1 MTHIIKVLIQVLKE
15 NLSII
20 SNEKTTKDKHN
31 FFCDNIDTKSLSEGL
46 SNDFDIKL
54 FVRNS
59 KTLRTAY
66 KINQK
71 NIVMSK
77 NILVYILNILKSLSF
92 SEKYLII
99 SLSPYTFTICVLLS
113 ILRKKVY
120 VYLRSNGYEEY
131 KCYSKY
137 FGPFIYHIM
146 FSIASLSSNLIA
158 CRKHLLKE
166 KKGELVSPSQLNE
179 KWFDNRKSPDLSK
192 IKLLYVGRIRI
203 EKGIFSLFEIMKKVK
218 QDITLSVVGMEKS
231 SDKKNEQKNINIYEI
246 ETLEEKLINY
256 YDEHNIFVLPSYT
269 EGYPMVILESLAR
282 QRPVIIFDEIKHVI
296 GDKKG
301 IFVSKRN
308 TESFIEKINYIKN
321 NYNKIQKDIKNND
334 LPLKQDFLKK
344 LENSIFNAS

>member
-1 MTHIIKVLIQVLKE
+1 MAFYIIV
-15 NLSII
+15 
-20 SNEKTTKDKHN
+20 
-31 FFCDNIDTKSLSEGL
+31 
-46 SNDFDIKL
+46 ND
-54 FVRNS
+54 NS

-166 KKGELVSPSQLNE
+166 KK
-179 KWFDNRKSPDLSK
+179 
-192 IKLLYVGRIRI
+192 
-203 EKGIFSLFEIMKKVK
+203 
-218 QDITLSVVGMEKS
+218 
-231 SDKKNEQKNINIYEI
+231 
-246 ETLEEKLINY
+246 
-256 YDEHNIFVLPSYT
+256 
-269 EGYPMVILESLAR
+269 ES
-282 QRPVIIFDEIKHVI
+282 
-296 GDKKG
+296 
-301 IFVSKRN
+301 
-308 TESFIEKINYIKN
+308 
-321 NYNKIQKDIKNND
+321 
-334 LPLKQDFLKK
+334 
-344 LENSIFNAS
+344 

>member
-1 MTHIIKVLIQVLKE
+1 MQKKLF
-15 NLSII
+15 II
-20 SNEKTTKDKHN
+20 SNESIFYSQN
-31 FFCDNIDTKSLSEGL
+31 SFFCDNLDMKSTPEGL
-46 SNDFDIKL
+46 EKSFDINIIA
-54 FVRNS
+54 RRS
-59 KTLRTAY
+59 KKERAH
-66 KINQK
+66 KINIK
-71 NIVMSK
+71 NI
-77 NILVYILNILKSLSF
+77 NIYNNIFSFLFSIFRSLKVNNC
-92 SEKYLII
+92 KYLLI
-99 SLSPYTFTICVLLS
+99 SITPFTFFACIMLALF
-113 ILRKKVY
+113 RKKPIVF
-120 VYLRSNGYEEY
+120 LRSDGYEEY
-131 KCYSKY
+131 RSILG
-137 FGPFIYHIM
+137 FLGPSIYHFM
-146 FSIASLSSNLIA
+146 FFMVSKLSSLIG
-158 CRKHLLKE
+158 CGEKVLRR
-166 KKGELVSPSQLNE
+166 KKGQVVFPSQLTE
-179 KWFDNRKSPDLSK
+179 KWFLNNKNANLSN

-282 QRPVIIFDEIKHVI
+282 HRPVIIFDEIKHVI

-308 TESFIEKINYIKN
+308 TESFLEKINYIKN

>member
-1 MTHIIKVLIQVLKE
+1 MQKKLF
-15 NLSII
+15 II
-20 SNEKTTKDKHN
+20 SNESIFYSQN
-31 FFCDNIDTKSLSEGL
+31 SFFCDNLDMKSTPEGL
-46 SNDFDIKL
+46 EKSFDINIIA
-54 FVRNS
+54 RRS
-59 KTLRTAY
+59 KKERAH
-66 KINQK
+66 KINIK
-71 NIVMSK
+71 NINIYN
-77 NILVYILNILKSLSF
+77 NILSFLFSIFRSLKANNC
-92 SEKYLII
+92 KYLLI
-99 SLSPYTFTICVLLS
+99 SITPFTFFACIMLALF
-113 ILRKKVY
+113 RKKPIVF
-120 VYLRSNGYEEY
+120 LRSDGYEEY
-131 KCYSKY
+131 RSILG
-137 FGPFIYHIM
+137 FLGPSIYHFM
-146 FSIASLSSNLIA
+146 FFMVSKLSSLIG
-158 CRKHLLKE
+158 CGEKVLRR
-166 KKGELVSPSQLNE
+166 KKGQVVFPSQLTE
-179 KWFDNRKSPDLSK
+179 KWFLNNKNANLSN

-308 TESFIEKINYIKN
+308 TESFLEKINYIKN

-344 LENSIFNAS
+344 LENSILNIS

>member
-1 MTHIIKVLIQVLKE
+1 MQKKLF
-15 NLSII
+15 II
-20 SNEKTTKDKHN
+20 SNESIFYSQN
-31 FFCDNIDTKSLSEGL
+31 SFFCDNLDMKSTPEGL
-46 SNDFDIKL
+46 EKSFDINIIA
-54 FVRNS
+54 RRS
-59 KTLRTAY
+59 KKERAH
-66 KINQK
+66 KINIK
-71 NIVMSK
+71 NI
-77 NILVYILNILKSLSF
+77 NIYNNIFSFLFSIFRSLKVNNC
-92 SEKYLII
+92 KYLLI
-99 SLSPYTFTICVLLS
+99 SITPFTFFACIMLALF
-113 ILRKKVY
+113 RKKPIVF
-120 VYLRSNGYEEY
+120 LRSDGYEEY
-131 KCYSKY
+131 RSILG
-137 FGPFIYHIM
+137 FLGPSIYHFM
-146 FSIASLSSNLIA
+146 FFMVSKLSSLIG
-158 CRKHLLKE
+158 CGEKVLRR
-166 KKGELVSPSQLNE
+166 KKGQVVFPSQLTE
-179 KWFDNRKSPDLSK
+179 KWFLNNKNANLSN

-334 LPLKQDFLKK
+334 LPLKKDFLKK
-344 LENSIFNAS
+344 LENSILNIS

>member
-1 MTHIIKVLIQVLKE
+1 MQKKLF
-15 NLSII
+15 II
-20 SNEKTTKDKHN
+20 SNESIFYSQN
-31 FFCDNIDTKSLSEGL
+31 SFFCDNLDMKSTPEGL
-46 SNDFDIKL
+46 EKSFDINIIA
-54 FVRNS
+54 RRS
-59 KTLRTAY
+59 KKERAH
-66 KINQK
+66 KINIK
-71 NIVMSK
+71 NI
-77 NILVYILNILKSLSF
+77 NIYNNIFSFLFSIFRSLKVNNC
-92 SEKYLII
+92 KYLLI
-99 SLSPYTFTICVLLS
+99 SITPFTFFACIMLALF
-113 ILRKKVY
+113 RKKPIVF
-120 VYLRSNGYEEY
+120 LRSDGYEEY
-131 KCYSKY
+131 RSILG
-137 FGPFIYHIM
+137 FLGPSIYHFM
-146 FSIASLSSNLIA
+146 FFMVSKLSSLIG
-158 CRKHLLKE
+158 CGEKVLRR
-166 KKGELVSPSQLNE
+166 KKGQVVFPSQLTE
-179 KWFDNRKSPDLSK
+179 KWFLNNKNANLSN

-308 TESFIEKINYIKN
+308 TESFLEKINYIKN

-334 LPLKQDFLKK
+334 LPLKKDFLKK
-344 LENSIFNAS
+344 LENSILNIS

>member
-1 MTHIIKVLIQVLKE
+1 MLKE

-146 FSIASLSSNLIA
+146 FAIASFI
-158 CRKHLLKE
+158 
-166 KKGELVSPSQLNE
+166 KGTSV
-179 KWFDNRKSPDLSK
+179 F
-192 IKLLYVGRIRI
+192 
-203 EKGIFSLFEIMKKVK
+203 KGIIC
-218 QDITLSVVGMEKS
+218 
-231 SDKKNEQKNINIYEI
+231 
-246 ETLEEKLINY
+246 
-256 YDEHNIFVLPSYT
+256 
-269 EGYPMVILESLAR
+269 
-282 QRPVIIFDEIKHVI
+282 
-296 GDKKG
+296 
-301 IFVSKRN
+301 
-308 TESFIEKINYIKN
+308 
-321 NYNKIQKDIKNND
+321 
-334 LPLKQDFLKK
+334 LKK
-344 LENSIFNAS
+344 KKES

>member
-1 MTHIIKVLIQVLKE
+1 MQKKLF
-15 NLSII
+15 II
-20 SNEKTTKDKHN
+20 SNESIFYSQN
-31 FFCDNIDTKSLSEGL
+31 SFFCDNLDMKSTPEGL
-46 SNDFDIKL
+46 EKSFDINIIA
-54 FVRNS
+54 RRS
-59 KTLRTAY
+59 KKERAH
-66 KINQK
+66 KINIK
-71 NIVMSK
+71 NI
-77 NILVYILNILKSLSF
+77 NIYNNIFSFLFSIFRSLKVNNC
-92 SEKYLII
+92 KYLLI
-99 SLSPYTFTICVLLS
+99 SISPFTFFACIMLALF
-113 ILRKKVY
+113 RKKPIVF
-120 VYLRSNGYEEY
+120 LRSDGYEEY
-131 KCYSKY
+131 RSILG
-137 FGPFIYHIM
+137 FLGPSIYHFM
-146 FSIASLSSNLIA
+146 FFMVSKLSSLIG
-158 CRKHLLKE
+158 CGEKVLRR
-166 KKGELVSPSQLNE
+166 KKGQVVFPSQLTE
-179 KWFDNRKSPDLSK
+179 KWFLNNKNANLSN

>member
-1 MTHIIKVLIQVLKE
+1 MQKKLF
-15 NLSII
+15 II
-20 SNEKTTKDKHN
+20 SNESIFYSQN
-31 FFCDNIDTKSLSEGL
+31 SFFCDNLDMKSTPEGL
-46 SNDFDIKL
+46 EKSFDINIIA
-54 FVRNS
+54 RRS
-59 KTLRTAY
+59 KKERAH
-66 KINQK
+66 KINIK
-71 NIVMSK
+71 NI
-77 NILVYILNILKSLSF
+77 NIYNNIFSFLFSIFRSLKVNNC
-92 SEKYLII
+92 KYLLI
-99 SLSPYTFTICVLLS
+99 SISPFTFFACIMLALF
-113 ILRKKVY
+113 RKKPIVF
-120 VYLRSNGYEEY
+120 LRSDGYEEY
-131 KCYSKY
+131 RSILG
-137 FGPFIYHIM
+137 FLGPSIYHFM
-146 FSIASLSSNLIA
+146 FFMVSKLSSLIG
-158 CRKHLLKE
+158 CGEKVLRR
-166 KKGELVSPSQLNE
+166 KKGQVVFPSQLTE
-179 KWFDNRKSPDLSK
+179 KWFLNNKNANLSN

-308 TESFIEKINYIKN
+308 TESFLEKINYIKN

>member
-1 MTHIIKVLIQVLKE
+1 MKKKLF
-15 NLSII
+15 II
-20 SNEKTTKDKHN
+20 SNESIFYSQN
-31 FFCDNIDTKSLSEGL
+31 SFFCDNLDMKSTPEGL
-46 SNDFDIKL
+46 EKSFDINIIA
-54 FVRNS
+54 RRS
-59 KTLRTAY
+59 KKERAH
-66 KINQK
+66 KINIK
-71 NIVMSK
+71 NI
-77 NILVYILNILKSLSF
+77 NIYNNIFSFLFSIFRSLKVNNC
-92 SEKYLII
+92 KYLLI
-99 SLSPYTFTICVLLS
+99 SITPFTFFACIMLALF
-113 ILRKKVY
+113 RKKPIVF
-120 VYLRSNGYEEY
+120 LRSDGYEEY
-131 KCYSKY
+131 RSILG
-137 FGPFIYHIM
+137 FLGPSIYHFM
-146 FSIASLSSNLIA
+146 FFMVSKLSSLIG
-158 CRKHLLKE
+158 CGEKVLRR
-166 KKGELVSPSQLNE
+166 KKGQVVFPSQLTE
-179 KWFDNRKSPDLSK
+179 KWFLNNKNANLSN

>member
-1 MTHIIKVLIQVLKE
+1 MQKKLF
-15 NLSII
+15 II
-20 SNEKTTKDKHN
+20 SNESIFYSQN
-31 FFCDNIDTKSLSEGL
+31 SFFCDNLDMKSTPEGL
-46 SNDFDIKL
+46 EKSFDINIIA
-54 FVRNS
+54 RRS
-59 KTLRTAY
+59 KKERAH
-66 KINQK
+66 KINIK
-71 NIVMSK
+71 NI
-77 NILVYILNILKSLSF
+77 NIYNNIFSFLFSIFRSLKVNNC
-92 SEKYLII
+92 KYLLI
-99 SLSPYTFTICVLLS
+99 SITPFTFFACIMLALF
-113 ILRKKVY
+113 RKKPIVF
-120 VYLRSNGYEEY
+120 LRSDGYEEY
-131 KCYSKY
+131 RSILG
-137 FGPFIYHIM
+137 FLGPSIYHFM
-146 FSIASLSSNLIA
+146 FFMVSKLSSLIG
-158 CRKHLLKE
+158 CGEKVLRR
-166 KKGELVSPSQLNE
+166 KKGQVVFPSQLTE
-179 KWFDNRKSPDLSK
+179 KWFLNNKNANLSN

>member
-1 MTHIIKVLIQVLKE
+1 MQKKLF
-15 NLSII
+15 II
-20 SNEKTTKDKHN
+20 SNESIFYSQN
-31 FFCDNIDTKSLSEGL
+31 SFFCDNLDMKSTPEGL
-46 SNDFDIKL
+46 EKSFDINIIA
-54 FVRNS
+54 RRS
-59 KTLRTAY
+59 KKERAH
-66 KINQK
+66 KINIK
-71 NIVMSK
+71 NI
-77 NILVYILNILKSLSF
+77 NIYNNIFSFLFSIFRSLKVNNC
-92 SEKYLII
+92 KYLLI
-99 SLSPYTFTICVLLS
+99 SITPFTFFACIMLALF
-113 ILRKKVY
+113 RKKPIVF
-120 VYLRSNGYEEY
+120 LRSDGYEEY
-131 KCYSKY
+131 RSILG
-137 FGPFIYHIM
+137 FLGPSIYHFM
-146 FSIASLSSNLIA
+146 FFMVSKLSSLIG
-158 CRKHLLKE
+158 CGEKVLRR
-166 KKGELVSPSQLNE
+166 KKGQVVFPSQLTE
-179 KWFDNRKSPDLSK
+179 KWFLNNKNANSSN

-282 QRPVIIFDEIKHVI
+282 HRPVIIFDEIKHVI

-308 TESFIEKINYIKN
+308 TESFLEKINYIKN

>member
-1 MTHIIKVLIQVLKE
+1 MQKKLF
-15 NLSII
+15 II
-20 SNEKTTKDKHN
+20 SNESIFYSQN
-31 FFCDNIDTKSLSEGL
+31 SFFCDNLDMKSTPEGL
-46 SNDFDIKL
+46 EKSFDINIIA
-54 FVRNS
+54 RRS
-59 KTLRTAY
+59 KKERAH
-66 KINQK
+66 KINIK
-71 NIVMSK
+71 NI
-77 NILVYILNILKSLSF
+77 NIYNNIFSFLFSIFRSLKVNNC
-92 SEKYLII
+92 KYLLI
-99 SLSPYTFTICVLLS
+99 SITPFTFFACIMLALF
-113 ILRKKVY
+113 RKKPIVF
-120 VYLRSNGYEEY
+120 LRSDGYEEY
-131 KCYSKY
+131 RSILG
-137 FGPFIYHIM
+137 FLGPSIYHFM
-146 FSIASLSSNLIA
+146 FFMVSKLSSLIG
-158 CRKHLLKE
+158 CGEKVLRR
-166 KKGELVSPSQLNE
+166 KKGQVVFPSQLTE
-179 KWFDNRKSPDLSK
+179 KWFLNNKNANLSN

-308 TESFIEKINYIKN
+308 TESFLEKINYIKN

>member
-1 MTHIIKVLIQVLKE
+1 MQKKLF
-15 NLSII
+15 II
-20 SNEKTTKDKHN
+20 SNESIFYSQN
-31 FFCDNIDTKSLSEGL
+31 SFFCDNLDMKSTPEGL
-46 SNDFDIKL
+46 EKSFDINIIA
-54 FVRNS
+54 RRS
-59 KTLRTAY
+59 KKERAH
-66 KINQK
+66 KINIK
-71 NIVMSK
+71 NI
-77 NILVYILNILKSLSF
+77 NIYNNIFSF
-92 SEKYLII
+92 LFSIFRSFKVNNCKYLLI
-99 SLSPYTFTICVLLS
+99 SISPFTFFACIMLALF
-113 ILRKKVY
+113 RKKPIVF
-120 VYLRSNGYEEY
+120 LRSDGYEEY
-131 KCYSKY
+131 RSILG
-137 FGPFIYHIM
+137 FLGPSIYHFM
-146 FSIASLSSNLIA
+146 FFMVSKLSSLIG
-158 CRKHLLKE
+158 CGEKVLRR
-166 KKGELVSPSQLNE
+166 KKGQVVFPSQLTE
-179 KWFDNRKSPDLSK
+179 KWFLNNKNANLSN

-282 QRPVIIFDEIKHVI
+282 HRPVIIFDEIKHVI

>member
-1 MTHIIKVLIQVLKE
+1 MQKKLF
-15 NLSII
+15 II
-20 SNEKTTKDKHN
+20 SNESIFYSQN
-31 FFCDNIDTKSLSEGL
+31 SFFCDNLDMKSTPEGL
-46 SNDFDIKL
+46 EKSFDINIIA
-54 FVRNS
+54 RRS
-59 KTLRTAY
+59 KKERAH
-66 KINQK
+66 KINIK
-71 NIVMSK
+71 NINIYN
-77 NILVYILNILKSLSF
+77 NILSFLFSIFRSLKVNNC
-92 SEKYLII
+92 KYLLI
-99 SLSPYTFTICVLLS
+99 SITPFTFFACIMLALF
-113 ILRKKVY
+113 RKKPIVF
-120 VYLRSNGYEEY
+120 LRSDGYEEY
-131 KCYSKY
+131 RSILG
-137 FGPFIYHIM
+137 FLGPSIYHFM
-146 FSIASLSSNLIA
+146 FFMVSKLSSLIG
-158 CRKHLLKE
+158 CGEKVLRR
-166 KKGELVSPSQLNE
+166 KKGQVVFPSQLTE
-179 KWFDNRKSPDLSK
+179 KWFLNNKNANLSN

-282 QRPVIIFDEIKHVI
+282 HRPVIIFDEIKHVI

-308 TESFIEKINYIKN
+308 TESFLEKINYIKN

-334 LPLKQDFLKK
+334 LPLKKDFLKK

>member
-1 MTHIIKVLIQVLKE
+1 M
-15 NLSII
+15 
-20 SNEKTTKDKHN
+20 
-31 FFCDNIDTKSLSEGL
+31 
-46 SNDFDIKL
+46 
-54 FVRNS
+54 
-59 KTLRTAY
+59 
-66 KINQK
+66 
-71 NIVMSK
+71 
-77 NILVYILNILKSLSF
+77 
-92 SEKYLII
+92 
-99 SLSPYTFTICVLLS
+99 
-113 ILRKKVY
+113 
-120 VYLRSNGYEEY
+120 
-131 KCYSKY
+131 
-137 FGPFIYHIM
+137 
-146 FSIASLSSNLIA
+146 
-158 CRKHLLKE
+158 
-166 KKGELVSPSQLNE
+166 
-179 KWFDNRKSPDLSK
+179 
-192 IKLLYVGRIRI
+192 
-203 EKGIFSLFEIMKKVK
+203 
-218 QDITLSVVGMEKS
+218 S

>member
-1 MTHIIKVLIQVLKE
+1 MLA
-15 NLSII
+15 
-20 SNEKTTKDKHN
+20 
-31 FFCDNIDTKSLSEGL
+31 
-46 SNDFDIKL
+46 L
-54 FVRNS
+54 F
-59 KTLRTAY
+59 
-66 KINQK
+66 
-71 NIVMSK
+71 
-77 NILVYILNILKSLSF
+77 
-92 SEKYLII
+92 
-99 SLSPYTFTICVLLS
+99 
-113 ILRKKVY
+113 RKKPIVF
-120 VYLRSNGYEEY
+120 LRSDGYEEY
-131 KCYSKY
+131 RSILG
-137 FGPFIYHIM
+137 FLGPSIYHFM
-146 FSIASLSSNLIA
+146 FFMVSKLSSLIG
-158 CRKHLLKE
+158 CGEKVLRR
-166 KKGELVSPSQLNE
+166 KKGQVVFPSQLTE
-179 KWFDNRKSPDLSK
+179 KWFLNNKNANLSN